1 MKSSIFTRVA
11 VLSFATLALLSTG
24 AAGVTP
30 ESAPRW
36 KLKDLDGN
44 VVTSESLAGK
54 VVVIDFWATWCPP
67 CREEIPGYIK
77 MQKEHGDAGLV
88 IVGISLDAKGPGAV
102 KAFAEKNGINY
113 TVVMGDESV
122 ADAFGGVE
130 AIPTTFVIGRDGR
143 IAYKKVGYE
152 AHDEFEKRVVPLL

>member
-36 KLKDLDGN
+36 KLKDLDGH